1 MWSPFRPCS
10 SRSTNCYQFSAI
22 ILTHYPGF
30 RLGRRAPVEIPLL
43 GVGLKYAHSMPVSI
57 GNVCCQDR
65 YFKPG
70 SDCRNTYLMKDYV
83 K

>member
-1 MWSPFRPCS
+1 
-10 SRSTNCYQFSAI
+10 
-22 ILTHYPGF
+22 
-30 RLGRRAPVEIPLL
+30 VEIPLL